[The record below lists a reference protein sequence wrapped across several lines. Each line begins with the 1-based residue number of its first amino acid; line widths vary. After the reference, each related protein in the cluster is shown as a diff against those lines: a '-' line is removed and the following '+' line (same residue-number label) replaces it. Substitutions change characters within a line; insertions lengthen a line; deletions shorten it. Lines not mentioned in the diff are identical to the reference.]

1 MKTSLP
7 VYSERTHKTV
17 LLVGN
22 PNTGKST
29 LFNALTGYRQRVG
42 NYPGVTV
49 EKRSGIIHDQ
59 DDHSSIELVDLPG
72 TYSLAPHAEDE
83 AIVMDALIGNLP
95 DITKPELIVCVVDA
109 TNLNR
114 NLFFTTQTLEL
125 DKPVVVALNMM
136 DLANKNGIQIDV
148 NALSSE
154 LGVPVV
160 PIVATKKTGLEE
172 LKHAMFDTLE
182 HTGSHRCPDFP
193 ECVCAELDGLRESIA
208 NREPHTSQPAS
219 RMEALQT
226 LLDPGGYHEEK
237 LIKRC
242 GLGLADELIERR
254 KRITKA
260 GESVIEVEA
269 RVRYAWINRVLDIV
283 VTRTHPEKIPA
294 SDRADRILTHPIGG
308 VLFLAILMGICFQAI
323 YTWADPLMN
332 TVDGFFSSISALVTT
347 YFPPGA
353 LQSLVSNGVIAGVG
367 SILIFLPQILILFLF
382 IAILEDC
389 GYMARAAYLLDSW
402 MSLLGLGGKS
412 FIPLLS
418 SFACAVPGIM
428 ATRTIEN
435 RRDRFVT
442 ILIAPLMSCSARLP
456 VYTLLIGAFIPAKPI
471 LGGIINMQAFTLLGM
486 YLLGSFIAI
495 PIAMVLK
502 FTIFKGPPQSFLMEL
517 PTYKWPTPKI
527 VLLKMYEQG
536 REFIVNAGTIIFAVA
551 LIIWALGYYPH
562 PVSIANDHQ
571 ALRNLTTQDYQTQL
585 AEIAEHFDP
594 AIDVKMIETVPSIVA
609 VMDHIENTEQAFIQ
623 EIQENRIE
631 EGSESAITARQ
642 EIDEQMNNIIIA
654 AGPAGLAAYD
664 IRQAK
669 QRVREQLTSID
680 KKQASVYIRNS
691 YLGKMGR
698 WIEPI
703 VIPLGWDWRIGTAAI
718 ASFPAREIMVATM
731 GTIYNMGG
739 DQDENSTGLRDK
751 LTEAT
756 WPDGRPVFNMAVALS
771 IMIFFALCCQCASTL
786 AIMKRE
792 TNSWRWPIFS
802 FTYMTILAYVAALV
816 TYQIAIR
823 YV

>member
-1 MKTSLP
+1 MKTLLP
-7 VYSERTHKTV
+7 VYSERTQKTV

-49 EKRSGIIHDQ
+49 ERRSGIIQ
-59 DDHSSIELVDLPG
+59 DHLSSIELVDLPG

-95 DITKPELIVCVVDA
+95 DAAKPELIVCVVDA
-109 TNLNR
+109 SNLNR

-125 DKPVVVALNMM
+125 NKPVVVALNMM
-136 DLANKNGIQIDV
+136 DLANNNGIQIDV
-148 NALSSE
+148 DALSSE

-160 PIVATKKTGLEE
+160 PVVATRKTGLEE
-172 LKHAMFDTLE
+172 LKYAMFNTLE
-182 HTGSHRCPDFP
+182 HTGSNRCPDFP
-193 ECVCAELDGLRESIA
+193 ECVCAELDGLCESLA
-208 NREPHTSQPAS
+208 NHEPDTSQPAS

-254 KRITKA
+254 KRIAKA

-269 RVRYAWINRVLDIV
+269 RVRYAWIDRVLDVV
-283 VTRTHPEKIPA
+283 VTRTHPEKILTT
-294 SDRADRILTHPIGG
+294 DRVDRVLTHPIGG
-308 VLFLAILMGICFQAI
+308 VLFLTILMGICFQAI
-323 YTWADPLMN
+323 YTWAEPLMN
-332 TVDGFFSSISALVTT
+332 TVDGFFSSISAVVAT
-347 YFPPGA
+347 YFPSGA

-389 GYMARAAYLLDSW
+389 GYMARAAYLLDRW

-486 YLLGSFIAI
+486 YLMGSFIAI
-495 PIAMVLK
+495 PIALLLK
-502 FTIFKGPPQSFLMEL
+502 YTVFKGPPQSFLMEL

-527 VLLKMYEQG
+527 VLIKMYEQG
-536 REFIVNAGTIIFAVA
+536 REFVVNAGTIIFAVA

-562 PVSIANDHQ
+562 PASIATDHQ
-571 ALRNLTTQDYQTQL
+571 TQRNLTRQSYQTTL
-585 AEIAEHFDP
+585 ADIAKQFDP
-594 AIDVKMIETVPSIVA
+594 AVEVKMIETDPSIVA
-609 VMDHIENTEQAFIQ
+609 VMERIENTEQVFIQ
-623 EIQENRIE
+623 AIQENRIE
-631 EGSESAITARQ
+631 EGSESAITKRH
-642 EIDEQMNNIIIA
+642 EIDEQMNHIITA

-669 QRVREQLTSID
+669 QRLHEQLAAIN
-680 KKQASVYIRNS
+680 KKQSSVYIRHS

-731 GTIYNMGG
+731 GTIYNMGD
-739 DQDENSTGLRDK
+739 DQDETSTGLRDK

-756 WPDGRPVFNMAVALS
+756 WPDGRPVFNAAVALS